1 MRNLKVGDI
10 VSTNYDVADTT
21 GSKTF
26 SSGTLFKVSEIRMI
40 NTFDTVGE
48 VVCLRPLFSE
58 RGTEVDPVDIRD
70 ITTCNELIEV
80 NTERAQRILKE
91 KNYERKGKICTGFII
106 AVLIIFALAILS
118 SVLSEFFPAVE
129 QFMSSPVSGPVFV
142 VFGVVFCVSFFGF
155 LPLIASHGMVNENAI
170 KCVLAMRALRV
181 NNPKVSFTPLNLSSS
196 GVNMSSDEI
205 EQQAIEALLRAKN
218 IQKNIAKGK
227 REIDLSQFRLG
238 EKGNEY
244 AVYKAVAKNTL
255 DNLKVLQDFLQS
267 QTTGAAL

>member
-1 MRNLKVGDI
+1 
-10 VSTNYDVADTT
+10 
-21 GSKTF
+21 
-26 SSGTLFKVSEIRMI
+26 
-40 NTFDTVGE
+40 
-48 VVCLRPLFSE
+48 
-58 RGTEVDPVDIRD
+58 
-70 ITTCNELIEV
+70 
-80 NTERAQRILKE
+80 
-91 KNYERKGKICTGFII
+91 
-106 AVLIIFALAILS
+106 
-118 SVLSEFFPAVE
+118 
-129 QFMSSPVSGPVFV
+129 
-142 VFGVVFCVSFFGF
+142 
-155 LPLIASHGMVNENAI
+155 
-170 KCVLAMRALRV
+170 MRALRV